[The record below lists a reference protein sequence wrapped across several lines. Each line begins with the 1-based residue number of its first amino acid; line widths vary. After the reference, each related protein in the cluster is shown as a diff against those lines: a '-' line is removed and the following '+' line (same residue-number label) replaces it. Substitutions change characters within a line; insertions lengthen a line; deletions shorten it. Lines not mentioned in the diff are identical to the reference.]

1 MRTDRF
7 HRIVCV
13 STLVLS
19 ALVLSA
25 RLAAAQN
32 AAPDTGPL
40 ALLLP
45 ASARAAA
52 IGNAAV
58 AGRDEYAVFQ
68 NPARLNATTGFGMT
82 LATYGAST
90 RALAAA
96 SASTIGPVTLGWAL
110 QAVDFTA
117 PRTSTAYPVAPASLM
132 SGGESDAFSLVAMV
146 SGAMTYK
153 GFRIGTS
160 VKYAEDMVRRNST
173 DLPVVALPSR
183 GAAWLL
189 DIGTS
194 HPLWTGIAGLS
205 LQNVGQP
212 YLLRGTPYS
221 VPTQLALGWS
231 AQYAWGP
238 FDYGFHTQVTA
249 RRNGWVSPA
258 AGFELGW
265 SWIDGYNVTLRAGAH
280 RTETADE
287 KPVGAGFSF
296 GADRLN
302 LDYGAS
308 FYSGSQMAH
317 RLTVRWR

>member
-1 MRTDRF
+1 MRLDRF
-7 HRIVCV
+7 F
-13 STLVLS
+13 SAAALALLVAAS
-19 ALVLSA
+19 P
-25 RLAAAQN
+25 AAAQD
-32 AAPDTGPL
+32 AGPL

-45 ASARAAA
+45 ASARFAAL
-52 IGNAAV
+52 GNAGV

-68 NPARLNATTGFGMT
+68 NPARLNSTNGFGLT
-82 LATYGAST
+82 LATYGST
-90 RALAAA
+90 TRSLAAA
-96 SASTIGPVTLGWAL
+96 SASTMGPITLGWAL
-110 QAVDFTA
+110 QVVDFSA
-117 PRTSTAYPVAPASLM
+117 PRSATAYPLTPASLTT
-132 SGGESDAFSLVAMV
+132 GGEADQFSMVAMV

-153 GFRIGTS
+153 GFRLGTS

-173 DLPVVALPSR
+173 DLPIVSVPSR

-194 HPLWTGIAGLS
+194 HPLWTGTAGIS

-212 YLLRGTPYS
+212 YLLRGTRYS

-231 AQYAWGP
+231 AQYAWGA

-258 AGFELGW
+258 AGVEMGW
-265 SWIDGYNVTLRAGAH
+265 SWIEGYNVTARVGAR

-287 KPVGAGFSF
+287 KPVGAGLSI

-302 LDYGAS
+302 LDYGAV
-308 FYSGSQMAH
+308 FFNGSQMGH

>member
-1 MRTDRF
+1 M
-7 HRIVCV
+7 
-13 STLVLS
+13 VLS
-19 ALVLSA
+19 C
-25 RLAAAQN
+25 AAAVLLMGPAR
-32 AAPDTGPL
+32 AAGQRVTQEAGPL

-45 ASARAAA
+45 TSARSAAL
-52 IGNAAV
+52 GNTGV

-68 NPARLNATTGFGMT
+68 NAARLTATTGFGLT
-82 LATYGAST
+82 IATYGPAT
-90 RALAAA
+90 RAMAAA
-96 SASTIGPVTLGWAL
+96 SASTMGPVTLGWAV
-110 QAVDFTA
+110 QAVDFVA
-117 PRTSTAYPVAPASLM
+117 PRTGAAYPTLPADLVTN
-132 SGGESDAFSLVAMV
+132 GESDQFSLVALI

-153 GFRIGTS
+153 GFRVGTS
-160 VKYAEDMVRRNST
+160 VKYAEDLVRRNSI

-205 LQNVGQP
+205 LQNIGQP
-212 YLLRGTPYS
+212 YVLRGTRYG

-231 AQYAWGP
+231 AQYAWGA

-249 RRNGWVSPA
+249 RRGGWVSPA
-258 AGFELGW
+258 AGFEMGW

-280 RTETADE
+280 RTESDDE
-287 KPVGAGFSF
+287 KPAGAGFSF
-296 GADRLN
+296 SADRLT

-308 FYSGSQMAH
+308 FFTEARMGH